1 MCSQL
6 SNGSREFSLTGDG
19 RVNFQCSQCSKSQRQ
34 LFKDLA
40 HTNLALCCCLARAN
54 SIDSHFNRGATN
66 LTGEQLSTSCCYIM
80 KHERRGIALHSG
92 DGWGVMAG
100 GRQVV
105 KKFKVSITCV
115 HMSVLSCHFNA
126 YLTVKIFDIHYWK
139 IILSESPKKYFGL
152 YDTGC
157 FLCFYCRGPLNC
169 GFEFVDILFVLSNNY
184 CDMNLWLPHMIR
196 ITFKL
201 PISEHYLIIGPLIS
215 IK

>member
-1 MCSQL
+1 MAQCLQNLYVL
-6 SNGSREFSLTGDG
+6 SFQMVAVSSHWQG

-80 KHERRGIALHSG
+80 KHERGQHCTVSTNGGWWQRGC
-92 DGWGVMAG
+92 
-100 GRQVV
+100 QVV

-126 YLTVKIFDIHYWK
+126 YLTVKIFDIHYQK
-139 IILSESPKKYFGL
+139 IILSESPKKYFNL
-152 YDTGC
+152 FDTGY
-157 FLCFYCRGPLNC
+157 FLCF
-169 GFEFVDILFVLSNNY
+169 
-184 CDMNLWLPHMIR
+184 
-196 ITFKL
+196 
-201 PISEHYLIIGPLIS
+201 
-215 IK
+215 